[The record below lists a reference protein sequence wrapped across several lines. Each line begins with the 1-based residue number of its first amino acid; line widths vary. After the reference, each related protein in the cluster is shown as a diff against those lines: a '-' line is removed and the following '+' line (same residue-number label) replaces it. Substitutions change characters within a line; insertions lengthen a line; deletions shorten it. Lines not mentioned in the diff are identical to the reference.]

1 MSRTTD
7 LLANLG
13 CDASLKV
20 TAYRSGDTYSLSGR
34 AISASERTLV
44 AAVLGKLEVDELV
57 SLRYSTNS
65 ADTLEVYCR
74 VLRRKGDK
82 YEFEFLSLNEW
93 QHLSLEDACDD
104 SAKR

>member
-7 LLANLG
+7 LLGNLD

-44 AAVLGKLEVDELV
+44 AEVLGKLEVDELV
-57 SLRYSTNS
+57 SLRYSSNS
-65 ADTLEVYCR
+65 AETLVVYGR
-74 VLRRKGDK
+74 VLRREGDK

-93 QHLSLEDACDD
+93 QHLSLEGADD
-104 SAKR
+104 SAKQ